1 MTDPEIT
8 LKKMKNQSKVT
19 NEKMATH
26 LRSVRL
32 DQNHTMRSLA
42 SILGTSHSFIG
53 KIEQQGRRMDVG
65 EFIHYCKALEKD
77 PAVEIQAIMDL

>member
-42 SILGTSHSFIG
+42 SILGTSHSFI
-53 KIEQQGRRMDVG
+53 